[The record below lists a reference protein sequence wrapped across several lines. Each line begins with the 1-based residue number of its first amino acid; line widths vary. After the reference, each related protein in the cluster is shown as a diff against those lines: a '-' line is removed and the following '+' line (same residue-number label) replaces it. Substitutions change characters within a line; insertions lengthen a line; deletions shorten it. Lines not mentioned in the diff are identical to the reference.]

1 MLKQI
6 AVFASG
12 NGTNFVALHQA
23 IAARQLPATIALL
36 VCDQPQAPV
45 IAKARA
51 LQVPVLIVDFHD
63 YANKAAA
70 EEIILTALQARQIDA
85 VLLAGYMRI
94 IGATLLTAY
103 PHKIINLHPALLP
116 KFPGRHGIE
125 DAFAAGVSETGVTI
139 HYIDA
144 GIDTGQIIA
153 QRTVPVKSDDTL
165 ATLATRIHDCEH
177 QFYPD
182 VLQTLINEGAI

>member
-63 YANKAAA
+63 YANKTAA

-94 IGATLLTAY
+94 IGSTLLTAY

>member
-23 IAARQLPATIALL
+23 TAARQLPATIALL
-36 VCDQPQAPV
+36 VCDQAQAPV

-94 IGATLLTAY
+94 IGSTLLTAY

-165 ATLATRIHDCEH
+165 ANLATRIHDCEH

>member
-1 MLKQI
+1 MVKKI

-12 NGTNFVALHQA
+12 NGTNFDALQQA
-23 IAARQLPATIALL
+23 IKTRQLPVVLGLL
-36 VCDQPQAPV
+36 VCDQPDAPV

-51 LQVPVLIVDFHD
+51 VNVSVLIVDFHD

-70 EEIILTALQARQIDA
+70 EAIILTALQARQID
-85 VLLAGYMRI
+85 VLLLAGYMRI
-94 IGATLLTAY
+94 IGPTLLNAY
-103 PHKIINLHPALLP
+103 AHKIINIHPALLP
-116 KFPGRHGIE
+116 DFPGRHGIE
-125 DAFAAGVSETGVTI
+125 DAFMAGVTETGVTI

-153 QRTVPVKSDDTL
+153 QRVVPVALDDTL
-165 ATLATRIHDCEH
+165 LTLSTRIHTCEH

>member
-23 IAARQLPATIALL
+23 IAARELPATIALL

-63 YANKAAA
+63 YANKPAA

-94 IGATLLTAY
+94 IGSTLLTAY

>member
-1 MLKQI
+1 MRKQI

-23 IAARQLPATIALL
+23 IAARALPATIALL

-94 IGATLLTAY
+94 IGSTLLTAY

-153 QRTVPVKSDDTL
+153 QRTVPVKANDTL
-165 ATLATRIHDCEH
+165 ETLATRIHDCEH

>member
-1 MLKQI
+1 MLKKL

-12 NGTNFVALHQA
+12 NGTNFTALQQA
-23 IAARQLPATIALL
+23 IATRSIPAEIVLL
-36 VCDQPQAPV
+36 VCDHEDAPV
-45 IAKARA
+45 LKRA
-51 LQVPVLIVDFHD
+51 QAVNIPVLVVNFKH

-70 EEIILTALQARQIDA
+70 EAIMLTALQAHQVEA

-94 IGATLLTAY
+94 IGPTLLAAY
-103 PHKIINLHPALLP
+103 PHHIINLHPALLP

-125 DAFAAGVSETGVTI
+125 DAFAAGVTETGVTI

-153 QRTVPVKSDDTL
+153 QRTVPVEAADTVE
-165 ATLATRIHDCEH
+165 TLATRIHQVEH

-182 VLQTLINEGAI
+182 VLQSLINEGAI

>member
-23 IAARQLPATIALL
+23 IAARELPATIALL

-153 QRTVPVKSDDTL
+153 QRKVPVKADDTL

>member
-1 MLKQI
+1 MRKQI

-94 IGATLLTAY
+94 IGSTLLTAY

-144 GIDTGQIIA
+144 NIDTGQIIA

>member
-1 MLKQI
+1 MLKKL

-12 NGTNFVALHQA
+12 NGTNFTALQQA
-23 IAARQLPATIALL
+23 IATRSLPAKIVLL
-36 VCDQPQAPV
+36 VCDHEDAPV
-45 IAKARA
+45 LKRA
-51 LQVPVLIVDFHD
+51 QAVNIPVLVVNFKH

-70 EEIILTALQARQIDA
+70 EAIILTALQAHQVEV

-94 IGATLLTAY
+94 IGPTLLAAY
-103 PHKIINLHPALLP
+103 PHHIINLHPALLP

-125 DAFAAGVSETGVTI
+125 DAFAAGVTETGVTI

-153 QRTVPVKSDDTL
+153 QRTVPVEAADTVE
-165 ATLATRIHDCEH
+165 TLATRIHQVEH

-182 VLQTLINEGAI
+182 VLQSLINEGAI

>member
-70 EEIILTALQARQIDA
+70 EKIILTALQARQIDA

-94 IGATLLTAY
+94 IGSTLLTAY

-153 QRTVPVKSDDTL
+153 QRTVPVKADDTL

>member
-94 IGATLLTAY
+94 IGSTLLTAY

-125 DAFAAGVSETGVTI
+125 DAFAAGVNETGVTI

>member
-1 MLKQI
+1 M
-6 AVFASG
+6 
-12 NGTNFVALHQA
+12 
-23 IAARQLPATIALL
+23 
-36 VCDQPQAPV
+36 

-70 EEIILTALQARQIDA
+70 EEIILTALQASQIDA

-94 IGATLLTAY
+94 IGSTLLTAY